1 MVFLLK
7 CLFSKFRKYFVFFS
21 PSSYQRDLDLI
32 IVPRVLYLDISSF
45 WRILISN
52 SLEMSV
58 LSVSER
64 LFLPVSF
71 EEIIYRLLSLTTVIS
86 FWFPFSL
93 RSEGSLIEF
102 SLHFH
107 SVPKENGVNLCV
119 IFVIIRHIIDCFLD

>member
-21 PSSYQRDLDLI
+21 PSLYQRDLDLI

-64 LFLPVSF
+64 LSSS
-71 EEIIYRLLSLTTVIS
+71 SL
-86 FWFPFSL
+86 F
-93 RSEGSLIEF
+93 
-102 SLHFH
+102 
-107 SVPKENGVNLCV
+107 
-119 IFVIIRHIIDCFLD
+119 